1 MLGNSARQCGGSTC
15 EGRGSHRLTWS
26 GMLENERSSAQLIF
40 NKNNNNIKNKSNGKN
55 NNISM
60 SITMS
65 LLLFFLWY
73 SALFTDEIYGV
84 HPLNLELYIS
94 RVWWFIW
101 WINSQLELL
110 VGTGHVLI
118 VRIWPVPTRTQFYY
132 YGSVR
137 YIVMPISLSLVTQGL
152 HCNRPNWSLN

>member
-40 NKNNNNIKNKSNGKN
+40 NKNNNNIKNAKAMAKI
-55 NNISM
+55 ISM

-84 HPLNLELYIS
+84 HPLNLELFHGFDGLS
-94 RVWWFIW
+94 DGLTPTWNFL
-101 WINSQLELL
+101 LEL
-110 VGTGHVLI
+110 
-118 VRIWPVPTRTQFYY
+118 
-132 YGSVR
+132 
-137 YIVMPISLSLVTQGL
+137 VMS
-152 HCNRPNWSLN
+152 

>member
-15 EGRGSHRLTWS
+15 ESRGSHRLTWS
-26 GMLENERSSAQLIF
+26 GMLENERSSAQLVF
-40 NKNNNNIKNKSNGKN
+40 NKNNNNNIKNKSNGKN
-55 NNISM
+55 NFNVNNNVIIIVFSLIFC
-60 SITMS
+60 SIYWWN
-65 LLLFFLWY
+65 LW
-73 SALFTDEIYGV
+73 S
-84 HPLNLELYIS
+84 PSLELRAIS
-94 RVWWFIW
+94 WVWWFIW

-137 YIVMPISLSLVTQGL
+137 YIVMPI
-152 HCNRPNWSLN
+152 